1 MLLKISKNN
10 KIMFSTNV
18 LLKLQSISMLQY
30 LVAAY
35 YTGPKLTPALID
47 IIFQM
52 FMVKLW

>member
-30 LVAAY
+30 LVGAY